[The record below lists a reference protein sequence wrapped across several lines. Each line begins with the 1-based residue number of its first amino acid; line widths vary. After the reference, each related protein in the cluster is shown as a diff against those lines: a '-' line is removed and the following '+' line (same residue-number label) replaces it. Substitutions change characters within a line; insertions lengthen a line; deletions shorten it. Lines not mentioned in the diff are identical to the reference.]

1 MSADSAIAKTR
12 ERGKQL
18 LRNCL
23 ATAEIIYHLPDYPEL
38 LQSYIW
44 QNTDLAP
51 ELPGLKR
58 FLTFWEH
65 HLEGQLHSVTIT
77 SCRLVR
83 PTEIRVADA
92 DYLIH

>member
-1 MSADSAIAKTR
+1 MTPGNAISRTTA
-12 ERGKQL
+12 RGKQL

-51 ELPGLKR
+51 ELPGLRR
-58 FLTFWEH
+58 FLNFWER
-65 HLEGQLHSVTIT
+65 HLEGRLHSVTIT

-83 PTEIRVADA
+83 PREIRHADA